1 MGHDVFISY
10 SSHDKKVAD
19 LVCALVERRGHRCW
33 IAPRDI
39 MSGLEWGKAIVDA
52 IREARVFVLI
62 FSANAN
68 RSPQVNR
75 EVERAVNNGLAI
87 IPFRIE
93 AVTPSDSLEY
103 FISNQHWLDAVTP
116 PLSRHVDHL
125 GDVIGRLLG
134 TDRPAPAVPSGRLG
148 GRASAGRGRAA
159 LAVLL
164 TLLVALAS
172 VAAYWFN
179 RGGGQSPPVVASAGG
194 RPGTASTNARP
205 ATPPL
210 EPLLDFAAI
219 PVATEIDGRVDA
231 ASYLR
236 NAAVPV
242 VVAPFAASGTRLA
255 FIDGRHLWIGPVLRA
270 ASSTFLVLDAP
281 NGTASTLELQFGT
294 PLQEV
299 RLSLAGLAA
308 RTVIREQIGA
318 LRLPALTFVALDRDG
333 RILARKDW
341 PAWYSYRTAVM
352 PAPTIALQTRASGGI
367 YAVRILVEN
376 TIGYLIFDP
385 ASSDGPADAPHFVD
399 AHGFAPAQARPAL
412 VLEAITVRRMAP
424 RAADAAAPSRQ

>member
-19 LVCALVERRGHRCW
+19 AACALIEQRGYRCW

-39 MSGLEWGKAIVDA
+39 DGGEWGKAIVDA
-52 IREARVFVLI
+52 IRGARVFVLV

-134 TDRPAPAVPSGRLG
+134 TDRPAPAVPSGRSG
-148 GRASAGRGRAA
+148 GRASTGRRRAA

-172 VAAYWFN
+172 GTAYWLS
-179 RGGGQSPPVVASAGG
+179 RSGGQSPSVSASAGG
-194 RPGTASTNARP
+194 QSGAASTTAPP

-242 VVAPFAASGTRLA
+242 RVAPFAAPGTRLA
-255 FIDGRHLWIGPVLRA
+255 FTGGRHLWIGGVLRA
-270 ASSTFLVLDAP
+270 ASGTFLVLDAP

-299 RLSLAGLAA
+299 RLSLARLAA

-318 LRLPALTFVALDRDG
+318 LRLPALTIVALDRDG

-352 PAPTIALQTRASGGI
+352 PAPTIVLQTPASGGI

-376 TIGYLIFDP
+376 TIGRLTLDS
-385 ASSDGPADAPHFVD
+385 ASNGGPADAPHYVD
-399 AHGFAPAQARPAL
+399 AHGFDPAQPQPAL

-424 RAADAAAPSRQ
+424 RTGGAAAPPR